1 MVEDPREVLGVG
13 PDAGPAEARRARRR
27 LAKTLHPDLHD
38 ASTRAEA
45 ERQMAV
51 VNRAYDALLAEA
63 AAAPAAPDPPPPP
76 TDGPPAYAENAFAI
90 DRLPVESFEA
100 VLLAAVNLGDVIRT
114 DAPYF
119 LAVLLDDPG
128 PCQCLLELVPDA
140 GGTTVWI
147 DISPRHFGTGPAL
160 TEVRDA
166 LAAEVGRVGF
176 AN

>member
-1 MVEDPREVLGVG
+1 MEDPRAVLGVG
-13 PDAGPAEARRARRR
+13 PEAGPADARRARRR
-27 LAKTLHPDLHD
+27 LAKALHPDLHD
-38 ASTRAEA
+38 AATRADA
-45 ERQMAV
+45 ERRMAL
-51 VNRAYDALLAEA
+51 VNQAYDALVAEA
-63 AAAPAAPDPPPPP
+63 ASAPAPAAP
-76 TDGPPAYAENAFAI
+76 PAPDVAPAFEENAFAI
-90 DRLPVESFEA
+90 DHLPVEAFEA

-147 DISPRHFGTGPAL
+147 DVSPRHFGTCPAPN
-160 TEVRDA
+160 EVRDA